1 MRVGVDVI
9 EFEVEPKISLQ
20 RDQILT
26 MLIQLGSYES
36 GLRRPEMTRQEC
48 YAGQMILRYGGE
60 EAWIR
65 HGELHVL
72 NLVISDAAYTGASD
86 EKNGKVEFRN
96 SGKAVYSQVAGLVAA
111 LNAETT
117 TGLPSGRSFLDSLAQ
132 PLAVAQVDGAAR
144 RSSLRSYRGG
154 LSPAH
159 LRKVTEWV
167 RSHMEEELT
176 LRRMAQL
183 VGLSISHFSK
193 MFCKSIG
200 EAPQSFVLRQKI
212 GGGEEML
219 HKAEGE
225 LAGEARVLD
234 IAIACGFKTQQHFAR
249 VFRGLCG
256 ISPTE
261 YRQEQQESERSDLV
275 AGVQTHPLAAM

>member
-9 EFEVEPKISLQ
+9 EFEVEPKVSVQ

-26 MLIQLGSYES
+26 MVIQLGSYES
-36 GLRRPEMTRQEC
+36 GLRRPEMTRHEC
-48 YAGQMILRYGGE
+48 YAGQMILRYRGE

-65 HGELHVL
+65 RGELRVL
-72 NLVISDAAYTGASD
+72 NIVISDAYTGASD

-117 TGLPSGRSFLDSLAQ
+117 TGLPSGRLFLDSLAQ
-132 PLAVAQVDGAAR
+132 PLAVAQVDGYAAR

-193 MFCKSIG
+193 MFRKSIG
-200 EAPQSFVLRQKI
+200 ETPHQFVLRQRI
-212 GGGEEML
+212 EHAREML
-219 HKAEGE
+219 RTAEGH

-234 IAIACGFKTQQHFAR
+234 IAISCGFKTQQHFAR

-275 AGVQTHPLAAM
+275 AGVHTHPLAAM

>member
-26 MLIQLGSYES
+26 MVVQLGSYES
-36 GLRRPEMTRQEC
+36 GLRRPEMTRHEC
-48 YAGQMILRYGGE
+48 YAGQMILRYRGE

-65 HGELHVL
+65 RG
-72 NLVISDAAYTGASD
+72 S
-86 EKNGKVEFRN
+86 
-96 SGKAVYSQVAGLVAA
+96 AVYSQVAGLVAA

-117 TGLPSGRSFLDSLAQ
+117 TRLPSGRLFLDSLAQ
-132 PLAVAQVDGAAR
+132 PLAVAQVDGYAAR

-176 LRRMAQL
+176 LRRMAQS

-193 MFCKSIG
+193 MFRKSIG
-200 EAPQSFVLRQKI
+200 ETPHQFVLRQRIERAK
-212 GGGEEML
+212 EML
-219 HKAEGE
+219 HTAEGH

-234 IAIACGFKTQQHFAR
+234 IAISCGFKTQQHFAR
-249 VFRGLCG
+249 VFRGVCG

>member
-9 EFEVEPKISLQ
+9 EFEVEPKISVQ

-26 MLIQLGSYES
+26 MVIQLGSYES
-36 GLRRPEMTRQEC
+36 GLRRPEMTRHEC
-48 YAGQMILRYGGE
+48 YAGQMILRYRGE

-65 HGELHVL
+65 RGELHVL
-72 NLVISDAAYTGASD
+72 NIVICDAYTDAIG
-86 EKNGKVEFRN
+86 EENGKVEFRN

-117 TGLPSGRSFLDSLAQ
+117 TGLPSGRLFLDSLAQ
-132 PLAVAQVDGAAR
+132 PLAVAQVDGYAAR
-144 RSSLRSYRGG
+144 RSSLRSYHGG

-167 RSHMEEELT
+167 RCHMEEELT

-193 MFCKSIG
+193 MFRMSIG
-200 EAPQSFVLRQKI
+200 ETPHQFVLRQRIERAK
-212 GGGEEML
+212 EML
-219 HKAEGE
+219 RTAEGHS
-225 LAGEARVLD
+225 AGEARVLD
-234 IAIACGFKTQQHFAR
+234 IAISCGFKTQQHFAR